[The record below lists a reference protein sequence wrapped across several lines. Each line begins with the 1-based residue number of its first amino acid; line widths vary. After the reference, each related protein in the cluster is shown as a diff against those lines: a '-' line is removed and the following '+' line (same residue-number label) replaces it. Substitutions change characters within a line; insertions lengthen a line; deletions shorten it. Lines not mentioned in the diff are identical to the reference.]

1 MSSVSAIAL
10 SGLQAAQTR
19 LGTGAHN
26 IANLQTDGFRRQR
39 VDASTRASGG
49 VETVVAR
56 APEPGHA
63 MLTDM
68 VGTLEAKH
76 AYLANLAVFKAD
88 DQMQGAL
95 LDTLG

>member
-1 MSSVSAIAL
+1 MSTVSAIAL

-39 VDASTRASGG
+39 VEASTRASGG
-49 VETVVAR
+49 VDMVVAR

-63 MLTDM
+63 MIADV
-68 VGTLEAKH
+68 VGMLEAKH
-76 AYLANLAVFKAD
+76 SYLANLAVFKAD
-88 DQMQGAL
+88 DRMQGAL

>member
-19 LGTGAHN
+19 LDSSAHN
-26 IANLQTDGFRRQR
+26 IANLSTDGFRRQR
-39 VDASTRASGG
+39 TDTSTRAGGG
-49 VETVVAR
+49 VDRSVAR
-56 APEPGHA
+56 APEAGHA
-63 MLTDM
+63 MIADM
-68 VGTLEAKH
+68 VGMVEAKH